1 MQTSDS
7 PNRYGAIARWL
18 HWTMFTLIAVQIVGG
33 IFLEDLP
40 KGSAL
45 RGFAFDGHETVGIVA
60 ILLVLARI
68 AWKLSHPGPAPEGTG
83 LQQALA
89 KAGHVALYA
98 LMIAVPVVGYAM
110 VDAKGYDVAFFGW
123 SGPDFLAK
131 DADLAKSLNQLH
143 ERLAWLLTGLVAA
156 HVAAA
161 FWHHFGLRDGTMR
174 RMLPARG

>member
-1 MQTSDS
+1 MPISDS

-68 AWKLSHPGPAPEGTG
+68 AWKLAHPGPALEGTG
-83 LQQALA
+83 LPRALA

-98 LMIAVPVVGYAM
+98 LLIAVPVVGYAM

>member
-1 MQTSDS
+1 MPTPVS

-18 HWTMFTLIAVQIVGG
+18 HWTMFALIAVQIVGG
-33 IFLEDLP
+33 FFLEDLP

-45 RGFAFDGHETVGIVA
+45 RGLAFDGHETLGIVA
-60 ILLVLARI
+60 ILLVLARVF
-68 AWKLSHPGPAPEGTG
+68 WKLSHPGPDPEGAAWQRT
-83 LQQALA
+83 LA
-89 KAGHVALYA
+89 KAGHAALYV

-131 DADLAKSLNQLH
+131 DADLAKTLNRLH
-143 ERLAWLLTGLVAA
+143 ERLAWALTGLVAL

>member
-1 MQTSDS
+1 MQTLDS
-7 PNRYGAIARWL
+7 RDSYGAIARWL
-18 HWTMFTLIAVQIVGG
+18 HWTMFALIAVQIAGG

-45 RGFAFDGHETVGIVA
+45 RGLAFDGHETAGIVA
-60 ILLVLARI
+60 ILLVLARV
-68 AWKLSHPGPAPEGTG
+68 AWKRSHPVPAPEGSG

-89 KAGHVALYA
+89 KAGHVALYV

-123 SGPDFLAK
+123 SGPHFLVK
-131 DADLAKSLNQLH
+131 DADLAETLNRMH
-143 ERLAWLLTGLVAA
+143 GVLAWALTGLVAM